1 MLNYRTYAVFKREVK
16 EKMMSKSFILTTV
29 LIPVFMFLIIGVQTL
44 IMSYGKESK
53 ANLDLVT
60 ESFELTDS
68 FEKEFAQW
76 DYVKNGTLSFMFLT
90 LSREE
95 FEDYLKTHKDEII
108 NEKKTGMIFIPETA
122 LQNKNV
128 EYYAKTGKDLSL
140 SERLGGA
147 INKVLV
153 ESYFSEKGLTQDE
166 LNYARRWVDIKSY
179 KVTESDKVEEE
190 GFGGLII
197 SYLFAFLLYL
207 SLLMMGQMT
216 MNSVLEEK
224 NNRIVEVLLSSVSP
238 KELMAGKIF
247 GASVTGTFQMG
258 IWLLPV
264 MLVVSTTWFVLP
276 EKYMFSVSAFQ
287 MVYML
292 VNFFIGLVTFLGLF
306 ATVGAIFESQQEAQS
321 GMWPVMMLAIIP
333 FFIAMSLVVN
343 PNSPIGEVAAM
354 LPFAS
359 IIVMPTKMAL
369 VDIPVWQLAL
379 AFVVNIATIFA
390 IFPVA
395 GKIYRV
401 GILRTGKKPTW
412 GEVVKWLKYKY

>member
-1 MLNYRTYAVFKREVK
+1 MLNYRTFAVFKREVK
-16 EKMMSKSFILTTV
+16 EKVMSKSFILMTI
-29 LIPVFMFLIIGVQTL
+29 LLPVFMFMIIGVQTL
-44 IMSYGKESK
+44 IMSYGRESK
-53 ANLDLVT
+53 AKIDLVT

-68 FEKEFAQW
+68 FEKEFSQREF
-76 DYVKNGTLSFMFLT
+76 VKNGNLVFNYLT
-90 LSREE
+90 MSREE
-95 FEDYLKTHKDEII
+95 FDSHLKINKNEII
-108 NEKKTGMIFIPETA
+108 NESKTGMIFIPETA
-122 LQNKNV
+122 LQDKNV

-140 SERLGGA
+140 SDRLGGA
-147 INKVLV
+147 INKVLI
-153 ESYFSEKGLTQDE
+153 ESYFREKGLTEDE
-166 LNYARRWVDIKSY
+166 LSYARQWVEITSY
-179 KVTESDKVEEE
+179 KVTESDELEEE
-190 GFGGLII
+190 GFGSLII

-264 MLVVSTTWFVLP
+264 ILVVSTTWFVLP
-276 EKYMFSVSAFQ
+276 EKYMFSVTAFQ
-287 MVYML
+287 MIYML

-343 PNSPIGEVAAM
+343 PNSPIGEIAAL

-369 VDIPVWQLAL
+369 VDIPVWQLSL
-379 AFVVNIATIFA
+379 AFVVNIATIFV

-401 GILRTGKKPTW
+401 GI
-412 GEVVKWLKYKY
+412 